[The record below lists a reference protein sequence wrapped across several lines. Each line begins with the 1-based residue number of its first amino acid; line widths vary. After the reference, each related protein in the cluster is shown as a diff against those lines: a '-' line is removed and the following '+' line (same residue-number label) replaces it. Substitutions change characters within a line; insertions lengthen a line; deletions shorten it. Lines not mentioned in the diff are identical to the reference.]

1 MSGDNRDIFS
11 EKFPTPEELKKL
23 STRELEKVAAKVR
36 KVIVEAVELN
46 GGHLASNLGVV
57 ELTIALH
64 SVFDFTKDRLLFDV
78 SHQCYP
84 HKILTGRAA
93 GFAHLRN
100 PGGVAGFSAP
110 QESPYDVFAVGH
122 AGTAVST
129 AAGLS
134 VAAKRR
140 NENRHI
146 VAVVGDAAMQNGM
159 SLEAMNHAGSIKA
172 PLLVILN
179 DNEMGIS
186 PTVGAIS
193 GQISRVR
200 IDRRY
205 LQIKD
210 EVRAFIDRLPVLGQV
225 FERLGRGFLDAVGR
239 AISPGAI
246 FELMGFAYYGPT
258 DGHDI
263 DVLRR
268 QLESVKDMPGPV
280 LLHVVTKKGCG
291 EQCAEDD
298 PTKFHSAH
306 ASRSQEK
313 IAPVLGFPHG
323 PPPAEVGVKDSIDY
337 LDGVSSYSDAFGR
350 IVNRLIAE
358 RPEVV
363 AVTAAM
369 MEGTGLSALRKG
381 HQQNLFDVGIAEG
394 HAVGFAAGLAA
405 GGMKPIVAIYST
417 FMQRAFDQ
425 VFEELYLQDGLGVVI
440 AMDRAGV
447 VGGDGASHQGAYDVA
462 FLSALPGVV
471 QMAPRDALMLEA
483 MLRLGLELKA
493 PSAIRYPKDVPPAP
507 FPGVGKLELGKAEV
521 LHKGRDIALLAYG
534 AAVGWTL
541 DALNRLHAKGF
552 EPTVVDLR
560 FANPLDLAMLKEI
573 APRHKLV
580 VTVEDGIIENGV
592 GRRIGA
598 ILAEAGLLTEM
609 RIVNLGVPDAR
620 LPHAERAALL
630 TALGLTGDGIA
641 DRIIKEWS

>member
-1 MSGDNRDIFS
+1 MSESNRDIFS
-11 EKFPTPEELKKL
+11 ERFPTPEELKKL
-23 STRELEKVAAKVR
+23 STRELEKVAEKVR
-36 KVIVEAVELN
+36 KVIVESVELN
-46 GGHLASNLGVV
+46 GGHLASNLGIV

-64 SVFDFTKDRLLFDV
+64 SVFDFAKDRLLFDV

-84 HKILTGRAA
+84 HKILTGRAG

-100 PGGVAGFSAP
+100 PGGVAGFTAP
-110 QESPYDVFAVGH
+110 KESPYDVLVVGH

-129 AAGLS
+129 ATGLA

-140 NENRHI
+140 NENKHI

-172 PLLVILN
+172 PVIVILN

-193 GQISRVR
+193 GQISRLR

-210 EVRAFIDRLPVLGQV
+210 DVKAFIDRLPVLGQM
-225 FERLGRGFLDAVGR
+225 FERFGRGFLDAVGR

-246 FELMGFAYYGPT
+246 FELMGFTYYGPT

-268 QLESVKDMPGPV
+268 QLESMKDMPGPV
-280 LLHVVTKKGCG
+280 LLHVITKKGCG
-291 EQCAEDD
+291 EKYAEKD
-298 PTKFHSAH
+298 PTAFHSAH
-306 ASRSQEK
+306 ASRTQEK
-313 IAPVLGFPHG
+313 TAPVLEFPQGLG
-323 PPPAEVGVKDSIDY
+323 PVEVSVRETVDY
-337 LDGVSSYSDAFGR
+337 LEGVASYSEAFGK
-350 IVNRLIAE
+350 IVNKLVAE

-369 MEGTGLSALRKG
+369 TEGTGLSVLRKE
-381 HQQNLFDVGIAEG
+381 HPRNLFDVGIAEG

-405 GGMKPIVAIYST
+405 GGMKPVVAIYST

-425 VFEELYLQDGLGVVI
+425 VFEELYLQDDLGVVI

-447 VGGDGASHQGAYDVA
+447 IGGDGATHQGVYDIA
-462 FLSALPGVV
+462 FMSALPGVV
-471 QMAPRDALMLEA
+471 QMAPRDAVMLEA
-483 MLRLGLELKA
+483 MLRLGLELKV
-493 PSAIRYPKDVPPAP
+493 PSAIRYPKDTPPAP
-507 FPGVGKLELGKAEV
+507 LRRADKIELGRAEV
-521 LHKGRDIALLAYG
+521 LHEGRDIAILAYG

-541 DALNRLHAKGF
+541 DALNRLHAKGL

-560 FANPLDLAMLKEI
+560 FANPLDMALLKDV
-573 APRHKLV
+573 ASRHKLV
-580 VTVEDGIIENGV
+580 VTIEDGIIENGL
-592 GRRIGA
+592 GRRIGG
-598 ILAEAGLLTEM
+598 ILAEAGLLAET
-609 RIVNLGVPDAR
+609 RIVNLGVQDAR
-620 LPHAERAALL
+620 LPHAERGALL
-630 TALGLTGDGIA
+630 TVLGLTGEGIA
-641 DRIIKEWS
+641 DRIIKEWK